1 MMRAHYQHGTP
12 SSLFP
17 SPIRPW
23 SPVSP
28 ADIRL
33 SSDSLCS
40 CVPSLEAPVMCGPS
54 CLLVAGLLC
63 VLTTVAQALQ
73 CYSCGP
79 HSDQV

>member
-1 MMRAHYQHGTP
+1 MLWNFIAKTGSKKTTQ
-12 SSLFP
+12 
-17 SPIRPW
+17 PIQPGIT
-23 SPVSP
+23 
-28 ADIRL
+28 IRL
-33 SSDSLCS
+33 SSDSLYS

-54 CLLVAGLLC
+54 CLLAAGLLC